1 MKRAA
6 NLDRD
11 ATLDAIMRTFWA
23 HGYEASSL
31 GKLEAATGLKRQS
44 LYNAFGDKA
53 AMFAAS
59 LDRYRQQIGA
69 GLRERLSQD
78 DPALAIRGYLQGHAD
93 FLSDPALPPGC
104 LIANCSSELG
114 PRDDA
119 LGLGMRNEAEVSL
132 GALVGVFSDWQA
144 AGKLR
149 PEAEPEI
156 LAALLATIVRGLGV
170 LGRSSGDRV
179 PVDRA
184 VDGAI
189 QAFLPFLSSSPEKE

>member
-1 MKRAA
+1 
-6 NLDRD
+6 
-11 ATLDAIMRTFWA
+11 MRTFWT

-44 LYNAFGDKA
+44 LYNAFGDKS
-53 AMFAAS
+53 AMFNAS
-59 LDRYRQQIGA
+59 LDRYREQIGA
-69 GLRERLSQD
+69 ALRERLSQD
-78 DPALAIRGYLQGHAD
+78 DPALAIRGYLQGHVD

-119 LGLGMRNEAEVSL
+119 LGLVMRSDTEVSL
-132 GALVGVFSDWQA
+132 GALVGVFSGWQA

-149 PEAEPEI
+149 PGAEPGI

-170 LGRSSGDRV
+170 LGRSSGDQV

-189 QAFLPFLSSSPEKE
+189 QAFLPFLSSSPKKE

>member
-1 MKRAA
+1 
-6 NLDRD
+6 
-11 ATLDAIMRTFWA
+11 MRTFWT

-53 AMFAAS
+53 AMFAAA
-59 LDRYRQQIGA
+59 LDRYRQQVGA
-69 GLRERLSQD
+69 ALREVLSQD

-93 FLSDPALPPGC
+93 LLSDPDLPPGC

-119 LGLGMRNEAEVSL
+119 LGLGMRSETEVSL
-132 GALVGVFSDWQA
+132 RALVEAFSAWKA

-149 PEAEPEI
+149 PGAEPET

-170 LGRSSGDRV
+170 LGRSTSDRL
-179 PVDRA
+179 PVDQA

-189 QAFLPFLSSSPEKE
+189 QAFLPFLSSSAEKE